1 MIKSRYKKDWMTR
14 EQLYKLFQ
22 KACLKSGHMETIHLF
37 IGLTGAE
44 SLEEEWG
51 YNPFKDMEAT
61 RLQYNDLK
69 KTFEEVRAIH
79 PQGVTWN
86 HHDLNCS
93 RSGLASIVWI
103 NDETI
108 NNPRA
113 ILLHELG
120 HIMGEHQGKEYSRS
134 KVKSEFGAHIWAINM
149 AEELGMFKVK
159 RDLAYMIDNEWP
171 DFNWSCSRSYILAS
185 KMYRDMK
192 VAKEEEVRSIYSKGF
207 IGDCF
212 E

>member
-1 MIKSRYKKDWMTR
+1 MIKSRYKKDWTTR
-14 EQLYKLFQ
+14 EQLNKLFQ
-22 KACLKSGHMETIHLF
+22 KACLKSGHMEVIDLYVG
-37 IGLTGAE
+37 ISGAK
-44 SLEEEWG
+44 SLEEEWRL
-51 YNPFKDMEAT
+51 NPFKNFEGT
-61 RLQYNDLK
+61 ELRYEEKTLK
-69 KTFEEVRAIH
+69 EVRVIY

-86 HHDLNCS
+86 QYDIEGFYTQPVS
-93 RSGLASIVWI
+93 VIWI

-120 HIMGEHQGKEYSRS
+120 HIMGEHQGRDYSRS
-134 KVKSEFGAHIWAINM
+134 RVKSEFGAHMWAINM
-149 AEELGMFKVK
+149 AEELGLNKVK
-159 RDLAYMIDNEWP
+159 RDLEHMIENEWP
-171 DFNWSCSRSYILAS
+171 DFRWNGDGRSYILAS